1 MKTIQK
7 LNAKSFLNRTSSKL
21 SVKFLATLFLL
32 GLTAFMPST
41 ETASKVV
48 LMPGV
53 VFEIEV
59 KDHEQA
65 PPKVDVMEASIG
77 GENLKIGIPAG
88 ADGRGKGQ
96 MIFRGDRGKNG
107 EMIIVDD
114 DSKGY
119 YVMDDATLESI
130 MGGMDQSKKMMK
142 EAMKGLT
149 KEQHDMI
156 EKMQKE
162 HGTTIPGMTPS
173 VTKPELTKTGEK
185 GTKMGYPC
193 VKYEVH
199 INGKKTREMWVT
211 QWNNIDGGDEAR
223 QVFEAMSAFYER
235 LKDNFSD
242 MPGGQGGFEDINFM
256 NDLDGFPVVTREFDE
271 DTGSLE
277 GESTLRSASRRSL
290 DPADFEPPSGYKRQE
305 MFSGRN

>member
-7 LNAKSFLNRTSSKL
+7 LEAKSFLSRTPSKL
-21 SVKFLATLFLL
+21 SVTFVATLFLL
-32 GLTAFMPST
+32 GLTAFMPSP
-41 ETASKVV
+41 ETASNIV

-59 KDHEQA
+59 KDHEQS
-65 PPKVDVMEASIG
+65 PPEVDIMEASIEG
-77 GENLKIGIPAG
+77 KNLKIGIPAG

-130 MGGMDQSKKMMK
+130 MGGVDQSKKMME

-149 KEQHDMI
+149 KEQRDMI

-162 HGTTIPGMTPS
+162 HGTTIPGMTPP

-185 GTKMGYPC
+185 DTKKGYPC

-199 INGKKTREMWVT
+199 VNGKKTREIWT
-211 QWNNIDGGDEAR
+211 TDWKNIDGGDEAR
-223 QVFEAMSAFYER
+223 DAFNSMKNFYEGIKER
-235 LKDNFSD
+235 VGNMSGSKDMFTDLNF
-242 MPGGQGGFEDINFM
+242 EN
-256 NDLDGFPVVTREFDE
+256 GFPVLAQEFDE
-271 DTGSLE
+271 NTGALE
-277 GESTLRSASRRSL
+277 GESTLRSTRRQAI
-290 DPADFEPPSGYKRQE
+290 DPDAFEPPSGYKRQE
-305 MFSGRN
+305 MFGPRN